1 MDLNDEQLET
11 MFNYIETQNLAS
23 EIGLVKGE
31 NNAELLTA
39 NTNKA
44 VAYLTEHK
52 LLDTALD
59 PWHDCFFVI
68 VKWGNPYPKRGNDEY
83 AWTGA
88 FGSRK
93 SALAAGRRII
103 KRGPKTFINWCG
115 DSAKVYQGSVKF
127 LAACKKVSLNPRMSN
142 VDYHGD

>member
-31 NNAELLTA
+31 NDAELLAA
-39 NTNKA
+39 NTDKA

-59 PWHDCFFVI
+59 P
-68 VKWGNPYPKRGNDEY
+68 
-83 AWTGA
+83 
-88 FGSRK
+88 
-93 SALAAGRRII
+93 
-103 KRGPKTFINWCG
+103 
-115 DSAKVYQGSVKF
+115 
-127 LAACKKVSLNPRMSN
+127 
-142 VDYHGD
+142 